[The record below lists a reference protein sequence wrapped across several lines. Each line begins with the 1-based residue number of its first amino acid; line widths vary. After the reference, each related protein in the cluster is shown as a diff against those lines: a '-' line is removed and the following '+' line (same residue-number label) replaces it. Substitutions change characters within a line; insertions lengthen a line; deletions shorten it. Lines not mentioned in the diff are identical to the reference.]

1 MSIPDLKFQH
11 HIMRRDEARA
21 KIDANATDP
30 QPVLKAIILAAGV
43 GDRLRP
49 FTDKNPKC
57 LAEVAGV
64 TILKNALTQLA
75 ATGTKEVAIV
85 VGHHKETII
94 ETIGTKFLGL
104 AIDYVVSDDYAT
116 TNNIYSLWLA
126 REHLTQDVLLLEAD
140 VFFERAVLD
149 RLLSEGSG
157 NLAVVSRHQSWM
169 SGTVVSVDD
178 RGYIGALFDA
188 QHQDD
193 VFDYTKV
200 YKTANIYLFRKEF
213 LLRYFVPQLEAYIIA
228 DDVNEYYESIL
239 VALAHRG
246 KNNLRA
252 VICDDLNWYEIDDES
267 DRLAAEYM
275 FSSPEQR
282 YAYVSGLHGGYWR
295 YGFVDHAY
303 LYNSYYP
310 PKTVFTHFR
319 NHVRDLALNYPVGQ
333 NVVARLVGTLID
345 KPPSQLVVGN
355 GASELIK
362 IISGR
367 LDGRIICPVPS
378 FNEYENAAQDGSFV
392 GFELPSPSFE
402 LDTDAFAERAFE
414 CDARM
419 AIVVTPNNP
428 TSLSV
433 PRADLLRLAER
444 LRTRDCMLVVDESFV
459 DFASNAADL
468 SVEDWVDETP
478 NLAVLKSLSKS
489 FGIGGLRLGYLLTAN
504 EGFAQAIRSELH
516 IWNING
522 FAESFLRLAPRHRR
536 AFKASCTRV
545 RSDCDRLY
553 SALSEISG
561 VTAYPPEANFVM
573 CRLPLSGPTGPEVA
587 KALFVHHQILVKH
600 CAGKAMP
607 DAAQYLRIA
616 SRTES
621 ENDIVVTAMRRCL
634 EA

>member
-1 MSIPDLKFQH
+1 MPGPSSAIVTGEPESV
-11 HIMRRDEARA
+11 R
-21 KIDANATDP
+21 
-30 QPVLKAIILAAGV
+30 KAVILAAGV

-49 FTDKNPKC
+49 FTDKSPKC
-57 LAEVAGV
+57 LAKVAGV
-64 TILKNALTQLA
+64 PILKNALTQLA
-75 ATGTKEVAIV
+75 AIGVKEVAIV
-85 VGHHKETII
+85 VGHHKEIII
-94 ETIGTKFLGL
+94 ETFGAVFRGL
-104 AIDYVVSDDYAT
+104 SIDYVVSEEYAT

-126 REHLTQDVLLLEAD
+126 RAHLTQDVLLIEAD

-149 RLLSEGSG
+149 RLLSEGID

-193 VFDYTKV
+193 AFDYTKT
-200 YKTANIYLFRKEF
+200 YKTANIYLFRKDF
-213 LLRYFVPQLEAYIIA
+213 LRRYFVPQLEAYIIA

-252 VICDDLNWYEIDDES
+252 VICDDLKWYEIDDES

-282 YAYVSGLHGGYWR
+282 YAYISGLHGGYWR

-303 LYNSYYP
+303 LYNAYYP
-310 PKTVFTHFR
+310 PKTVFTHFK
-319 NHVRDLALNYPVGQ
+319 NHMRDLVLNYPVGQ
-333 NVVARLVGTLID
+333 DVVARLVGTLID
-345 KPPSQLVVGN
+345 KPPSRLVVGN

-362 IISGR
+362 IIAGR
-367 LDGRIICPVPS
+367 LKGRIICPVPS
-378 FNEYENAAQDGSFV
+378 FNEYENAARDGSFV

-402 LDTDAFAERAFE
+402 LDIDAFAERAIE
-414 CDARM
+414 CDARV
-419 AIVVTPNNP
+419 AIVVSPNNP

-433 PRADLLRLAER
+433 PRADVLRLAER

-459 DFASNAADL
+459 DFAGNAADL
-468 SVEDWVDETP
+468 SVENWVAETP

-504 EGFAQAIRSELH
+504 EGFARAIRSELH
-516 IWNING
+516 IWNINS

-536 AFKASCTRV
+536 EFKASCARV

-553 SALSEISG
+553 LALSEIPG
-561 VTAYPPEANFVM
+561 VTAYSPDANFVL
-573 CRLPLSGPTGPEVA
+573 CRLPISGRTGQEVA
-587 KALFVHHQILVKH
+587 KALFVDHHILVKH
-600 CAGKAMP
+600 CAGKTMP

-616 SRTES
+616 SRTRS
-621 ENDIVVTAMRRCL
+621 DNDTVVGALRRCL